1 MGGATDP
8 AAVVDPAGAVRGLQ
22 NLRVVDASVIP
33 RVPSTVTNMTTIMV
47 AEHIYRR
54 AYAR

>member
-1 MGGATDP
+1 MRTDP
-8 AAVVDPAGAVRGLQ
+8 AAVVDSVGAVRGVQ
-22 NLRVVDASVIP
+22 NLRVVDASIIP
-33 RVPSTVTNMTTIMV
+33 RVPSTVTNLTTIMV

>member
-1 MGGATDP
+1 MSNP
-8 AAVVDPAGAVRGLQ
+8 AFDRDQP
-22 NLRVVDASVIP
+22 VIP